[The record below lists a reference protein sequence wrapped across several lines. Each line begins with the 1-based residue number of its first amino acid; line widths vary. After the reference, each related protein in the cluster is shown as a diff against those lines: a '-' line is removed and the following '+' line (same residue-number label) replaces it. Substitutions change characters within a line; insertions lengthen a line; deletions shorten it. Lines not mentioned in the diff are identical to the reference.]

1 MEYIGRYRPLHAVGN
16 SSSSF
21 HTSTL
26 FLMCLAVIC
35 WNGTCASLE
44 LLYVMKT
51 IAVFNISQRC
61 ALINAFN
68 LLNKTLLFLFLWK
81 NGGRSVAKFN
91 KNILQRRTTYLLLL
105 TWPNIFHL
113 NWSGGPVGIVLI
125 KLLSTITP
133 SNPGHGLWW
142 KGRLISRLTRNPKDQ
157 TARKGLMPNG

>member
-1 MEYIGRYRPLHAVGN
+1 MPLHAVWN

-91 KNILQRRTTYLLLL
+91 KNILQRTTYLLLL
-105 TWPNIFHL
+105 IWHNTFHL

-125 KLLSTITP
+125 ELLSTITP
-133 SNPGHGLWW
+133 SNRGHWLWW
-142 KGRLISRLTRNPKDQ
+142 KGHLISCLTLNPKHQ
-157 TARKGLMPNG
+157 PARKGLMLNR